1 MEMGDANLMDRRLSQ
16 TDILDIAGS
25 GYPPVVSIAV
35 LIGLSA
41 LCAFV
46 VLRQTTKPV
55 RI

>member
-1 MEMGDANLMDRRLSQ
+1 MEMGDPNLMDQRLSQ
-16 TDILDIAGS
+16 TELLDIAVAGS
-25 GYPPVVSIAV
+25 PALSIAV

-46 VLRQTTKPV
+46 VLRQVTKPV